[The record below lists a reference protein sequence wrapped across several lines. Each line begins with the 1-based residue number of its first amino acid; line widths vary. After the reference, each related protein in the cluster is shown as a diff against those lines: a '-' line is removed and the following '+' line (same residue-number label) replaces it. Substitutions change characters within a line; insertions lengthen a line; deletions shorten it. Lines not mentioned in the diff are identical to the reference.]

1 MTLIYYD
8 FETTGLNQ
16 FDDNLTEY
24 CFIKE
29 DLSTENKPT
38 LTSLVNPEKEIPHI
52 VTKITGITY
61 ETVKNATNFQNQAA
75 DIMEFLNLASGP
87 TYFVAHNGDNFD
99 FIILR
104 EQFRKAGYNI
114 TNFPIYSID
123 TLLLSKKLYSHLPK
137 HNLAA
142 LCKTF
147 NCYSGSAHRAQ
158 EDTEMVKNLYLR
170 ICEDLS
176 NLLGLTA
183 VQLVSNPEIVYKYI
197 NGLS

>member
-1 MTLIYYD
+1 MPLIYYD

-16 FDDNLTEY
+16 FHDNLTEY

-61 ETVKNATNFQNQAA
+61 DTVKNSPNFHNQSNE
-75 DIMEFLNLASGP
+75 ILEFLQLSQIP

-99 FIILR
+99 FIIIR
-104 EQFRKAGYNI
+104 EQFKKSGYNI
-114 TNFPIYSID
+114 HQFPIFSID
-123 TLLLSKKLYSHLPK
+123 TLLLAKKLYPHLPK
-137 HNLAA
+137 HNLTA

-147 NCYSGSAHRAQ
+147 NCYNGNAHRAK
-158 EDTEMVKNLYLR
+158 EDTEMLRNLYIH
-170 ICEDLS
+170 ICGDLS
-176 NLLGLTA
+176 NILGVTPIDIIN
-183 VQLVSNPEIVYKYI
+183 NPEMVYNYI
-197 NGLS
+197 KGIY